1 MFEFQVSPWEL
12 IVRGTL
18 IYWFLFLL
26 FRFGLRRDTGSVGL
40 ADVLLVVIIAD
51 ASQNGLAGDYKSIP
65 EAVVLVGTI
74 AFWNLSIDWASF
86 HSPTFRSFAQGRPM
100 ALIEGG
106 RLQRANMR
114 RELISTEELMSKL
127 REEGCDDVRQVK
139 VAFLEPDG
147 QISIV
152 PYKNEKGQ

>member
-18 IYWFLFLL
+18 IYWFLFFL

-74 AFWNLSIDWASF
+74 AFWNLLIDWGSF
-86 HSPTFRSFAQGRPM
+86 HSSTFRRFAQGRPL
-100 ALIEGG
+100 ALIQGG
-106 RLQRANMR
+106 HIQRKSMR

-127 REEGCDDVRQVK
+127 REEGYDDVRQVK
-139 VAFLEPDG
+139 LAFLEPDG

-152 PYKNEKGQ
+152 PYKDEKGQ